1 MNNGVKRVSA
11 VVILGCVLLWTSWVH
26 AYQHVRMEGYQLVT
40 DYDQD
45 GTYTPFFVKGVGY
58 NAIPTGAFPSEY
70 GICWYKGIINGK
82 PQFDCPGVQEY
93 EDPVMMERDLAIIK
107 SMNANTIRTWG
118 KVTPQLMDQAQ
129 AMGLK
134 VIAGYWLD
142 HNLDF
147 MKRDLSG
154 VEKDFLQYVRAF
166 KDHPALLMWVV
177 GYQNETDLCNF
188 QGAQSDCSR
197 AEQAKAYYDFV
208 NALARQIKTLEGDS
222 FHPVM
227 MISADL
233 GDIGQ
238 IATDERLKDMDI
250 HGCNVYRGPDF
261 SNFFELYANR
271 SAKPLLISE
280 FGSDAWFVL
289 DGKRP
294 EKGVERQDLQA
305 SFLAEEWDTLLKY
318 SGGRGG
324 FVLGGVVSP
333 FADSWWQYK
342 GEWSPTCATH
352 DRNYIVGFYSGP
364 DGFTNPEWFGLVA
377 LKRPEE
383 GQKYDWVKPRLAYTV
398 MQQKFT
404 DRPPER
410 PWQGF
415 GKGTLRTDVSWNY
428 TAGYHFTPL
437 QPGQV
442 TQLGG
447 LFNGTK
453 MVSLWN
459 KTTGVLLAR
468 AKVASANTWS
478 YSDISPVEVIPSYT
492 YTVAVTLDGS
502 GGSHTYDIPAL
513 PLTCGDIRIEGST
526 FVYGSARPVSTVL
539 PQMYGQADINFVPQ
553 RKGNNRSP
561 IFLSSPVIS
570 PRSIS
575 ENKKGTLT
583 VQAQDEDGD
592 TLVYRWLPS
601 VGSIEG
607 DGPQVTYI
615 PPDVSEK
622 TLENVVSLISD
633 GRGGIAY
640 GNVLFEVFPVFDQTA
655 PEETTSHET
664 TGL

>member
-1 MNNGVKRVSA
+1 MMNRAGRICAAVLFPGV
-11 VVILGCVLLWTSWVH
+11 LFWTSFAY
-26 AYQHVRMEGYQLVT
+26 AYQHVRVEGYQLVT

-70 GICWYKGIINGK
+70 GICWYQGIINGK
-82 PQFDCPGVQEY
+82 PQFECPGVKEY
-93 EDPVMMERDLAIIK
+93 EDPAILERDLPVIK
-107 SMNANTIRTWG
+107 AMNANTVRTWG
-118 KVTPQLMDQAQ
+118 KVTPQLMDKAQ
-129 AMGLK
+129 ALGLK
-134 VIAGYWLD
+134 VIAGYWLG

-147 MKRDLSG
+147 VDGDLSG
-154 VEKDFLQYVRAF
+154 VEKDFLQYVQAF

-177 GYQNETDLCNF
+177 GYQNESDLCNF
-188 QGAQSDCSR
+188 QGAKSTCSR
-197 AEQAKAYYDFV
+197 LEQARAYYDFI
-208 NALARQIKTLEGDS
+208 NSLARQVKTLEGDS

-238 IATDERLKDMDI
+238 IATDERLPDVDI

-289 DGKRP
+289 DGKQP

-318 SGGRGG
+318 TGGHGG

-342 GEWSPTCATH
+342 GEWSPSCAVH
-352 DRNYIVGFYSGP
+352 DRNYIIGFYSGP
-364 DGFTNPEWFGLVA
+364 DGFTNPEWFGLMA
-377 LKRPEE
+377 LKPPED
-383 GQKYDWVKPRLAYTV
+383 GKKYDWVKPRLAYTI
-398 MQQKFT
+398 MQQKFA

-415 GKGTLRTDVSWNY
+415 GKGTLRTDVAWNY

-447 LFNGTK
+447 LFRGTK
-453 MVSLWN
+453 TVSLWN
-459 KTTGVLLAR
+459 KTTGVLLAQ
-468 AKVASANTWS
+468 AQVKSENTWS
-478 YSDISPVEVIPSYT
+478 YSDIVPVDVIPSYT
-492 YTVAVTLDGS
+492 YTVAVTLGGA
-502 GGSHTYDIPAL
+502 GGSHVYDIPVL
-513 PLTCGDIRIEGST
+513 PMTCGDVRIEGST
-526 FVYGSARPVSTVL
+526 FAYGNSRPVSTVL
-539 PQMYGQADINFVPQ
+539 QQMYGQVDINFVPR
-553 RKGNNRSP
+553 RKGDNHA
-561 IFLSSPVIS
+561 PVIVSQPMIS
-570 PRSIS
+570 PRAIPG
-575 ENKKGTLT
+575 NKKGVLS
-583 VQAQDEDGD
+583 VSAKDEDGD
-592 TLVYRWLPS
+592 PLVYRWLA
-601 VGSIEG
+601 GSGTIQG
-607 DGPQVTYI
+607 DGPRVTYV

-622 TLENVVSLISD
+622 TLENVISLISD
-633 GRGGIAY
+633 GRGGVVY
-640 GNVLFEVFPVFDQTA
+640 GNVLFEIIPPAGKTIYEDRTE
-655 PEETTSHET
+655 P
-664 TGL
+664 